1 MNFPKMYYAQRKRES
16 PKIEDVRQAIV
27 LEIQKLKLSSKLK
40 PGMRVAVT
48 AGSRGI
54 TDNVL
59 ILATVVSELK
69 RYGTEPFIIPA
80 MGSHGGA
87 TAEGQLGIL
96 NALGITEET
105 MACPIISQM
114 EVVKLGDTPEGIPVY
129 IDKIA
134 AAADGIVVVNRI
146 KPHTEYKGDI
156 ESGLLKMMA
165 IGLGKHKGGY
175 TAHSYAVQLGYQIA
189 IPSVGRS
196 ILKTAPILFGL
207 GVVENAYD
215 ETAIVAAVEP
225 DLFEETDR
233 SLLKKA
239 KEFLPRLPF
248 DKMDILIVD
257 EMGKEIS
264 GTGIDTNIIGRVM
277 FVGGPEPDLPRI
289 IRIVVLDLTDKTCGS
304 ALGMGLADFVTRRLV
319 NKIDYAVTYVNC
331 FTAMTPEKGRVPATG
346 ETDKEAIEWAFQTIG
361 AIEPQD
367 ARVVKIKNTLHLDKI
382 YVSQSLLAELESQ
395 ADWEIEKEA
404 SEMCFSN
411 EGTLLLGT

>member
-1 MNFPKMYYAQRKRES
+1 MNFPRMFFAERKLES
-16 PKIEDVRQAIV
+16 PRIENVRQAIV
-27 LEIQKLKLSSKLK
+27 AEMQKLNLHSRVRQ
-40 PGMRVAVT
+40 GMRVAVT

-87 TAEGQLGIL
+87 TADGQLGIL

-114 EVVKLGDTPEGIPVY
+114 EVVQLGHTPEGIPVY
-129 IDKIA
+129 IDKVA
-134 AAADGIVVVNRI
+134 ASADGIVVVNRI
-146 KPHTEYKGDI
+146 KPHTEYKGEI

-189 IPSVGRS
+189 IPAVGKS
-196 ILKTAPILFGL
+196 ILKAAPILFGL

-225 DLFEETDR
+225 DLFEETDKT
-233 SLLKKA
+233 LLKKA

-277 FVGGPEPDLPRI
+277 FVGGPEPEWPEI
-289 IRIVVLDLTDKTCGS
+289 IRIVVLDLTDKTRGS

-319 NKIDYAVTYVNC
+319 NKIDYPVTYVNC
-331 FTAMTPEKGRVPATG
+331 FTAMTPEKGRVPPIG
-346 ETDKEAIEWAFQTIG
+346 ETDREAIEWAFQTIG
-361 AIEPQD
+361 AVEPQD
-367 ARVVKIKNTLHLDKI
+367 ARVVKIKNTLHLDKLYI
-382 YVSQSLLAELESQ
+382 SQ
-395 ADWEIEKEA
+395 ALVTELKRKSEWAISEQSHELAFNEA
-404 SEMCFSN
+404 GE
-411 EGTLLLGT
+411 LLL

>member
-1 MNFPKMYYAQRKRES
+1 MNFPRMFFAERKLES
-16 PKIEDVRQAIV
+16 PRIENVRQAIV
-27 LEIQKLKLSSKLK
+27 AEMQKLNLHSRVRQ
-40 PGMRVAVT
+40 GMRVAVT

-87 TAEGQLGIL
+87 TADGQLGIL

-114 EVVKLGDTPEGIPVY
+114 EVVQLGHTPEGIPVY
-129 IDKIA
+129 IDKVA
-134 AAADGIVVVNRI
+134 ASADGIVVVNRI
-146 KPHTEYKGDI
+146 KPHTEYKGEI

-189 IPSVGRS
+189 IPAVGKS
-196 ILKTAPILFGL
+196 ILKAAPILFGL

-225 DLFEETDR
+225 DLFEETDKT
-233 SLLKKA
+233 LLKKA

-277 FVGGPEPDLPRI
+277 FVGGPEPEWPKI
-289 IRIVVLDLTDKTCGS
+289 IRIVVLDLTDKTRGS

-319 NKIDYAVTYVNC
+319 NKIDYPVTYVNC
-331 FTAMTPEKGRVPATG
+331 FTAMTPEKGRVPPIG
-346 ETDKEAIEWAFQTIG
+346 ETDREAIEWAFQTIG
-361 AIEPQD
+361 AVEPQD
-367 ARVVKIKNTLHLDKI
+367 ARVVKIKNTLHLDKLYI
-382 YVSQSLLAELESQ
+382 SQ
-395 ADWEIEKEA
+395 ALVTELKRKSEWAISEQSHELAFNEA
-404 SEMCFSN
+404 GE
-411 EGTLLLGT
+411 LLL